1 LNISK
6 PRIFILLLL
15 TGASFVVSH
24 IAFIFLPNV
33 FNAWNS
39 QSIDQLFVFRN
50 AIDAFRPAYNQQV
63 VHVDLNDTSTTRL
76 GDYHLNRS
84 HFARAVENLSKMDV
98 AAQLYDFIFAGHK
111 QKTDDDLL
119 IQATRSAGNVYFGF
133 AVALSEKAR
142 ADQNQINELAR
153 FSQLDALKF
162 DVKVIGEPAALF
174 RAGNPLTTFD
184 ELSAAASG
192 SGSISVKFDNDGV
205 LRRVPLLVRFND
217 NYLPLLSLRVVCD
230 YLKVPPWDI
239 ILHPGKKIIL
249 KNARKPGDQ
258 TVRDITIPI
267 NAKGNMIVNFIGP
280 WERMDHYN
288 FSDILTASD
297 DRDMMDI
304 WKEELSGKIVI
315 ISDVSTGSTDIGS
328 VPLDSNYPLSGV
340 HANVIHNILTE
351 SYISELTGM
360 QMIGVEVLLMSC
372 LLFMGYFF
380 RPVYFSVGVTALAGF
395 FVLGA
400 GTLFCAAGIMLNI
413 IRPLMIIMFSM
424 ISMTV
429 YRYIQ
434 EEKAKIQT
442 LRQRDFIREVF
453 GRYLSSEVV
462 DEILETKDGLKM
474 SGETREVTTLVS
486 DLRGFTALS
495 AMLTPAE
502 IITMVNRY
510 FECMT
515 DIIKDY
521 HGTVN
526 EFLGDGI
533 LIFFG
538 APLTAPD
545 DPERAVACA
554 IAMQNALIQF
564 NVGQR
569 KLNLPELAMGIGIN
583 TGDVVV
589 GNIGSEKRAF
599 YTALGTE
606 INITYRIESYTVG
619 GQVLISQSTYDKVSS
634 MLIIKGTKEVRFKG
648 IDRPIVLYEAIG
660 TTGSRAINLKIPAPD
675 VLRKLALPVPVS
687 CFSMTGKII
696 SDIGIAGHLTC
707 LGRTTIEL
715 VMEQAL
721 EPHAN
726 MIIRVEEE
734 PEGTVLPDLYAK
746 VLTCEPSTTGRFG
759 FQITLFFTWM
769 PEKTKHFFVQK
780 N

>member
-1 LNISK
+1 MITSK
-6 PRIFILLLL
+6 PRIPILLLL
-15 TGASFVVSH
+15 IVASFVISH
-24 IAFIFLPNV
+24 FFFILLPNV
-33 FNAWNS
+33 FAVWNS

-50 AIDAFRPAYNQQV
+50 SVGGFRPACNQQV
-63 VHVDLNDTSTTRL
+63 VHVDLDDTSTANL
-76 GDYHLNRS
+76 HDYYLNRS
-84 HFARAVENLSKMDV
+84 YFAAVVENLSKMDV
-98 AAQLYDFIFAGHK
+98 SAQVYDFIFPGHK
-111 QKTDDDLL
+111 QKENDEAL
-119 IQATRSAGNVYFGF
+119 IQAVRSAKNVYFGF
-133 AVALSEKAR
+133 AVTLSEQVR
-142 ADQNQINELAR
+142 ANQNRINELVR
-153 FSQLDALKF
+153 FQPLNPFKFKVVVKGESTALY
-162 DVKVIGEPAALF
+162 
-174 RAGNPLTTFD
+174 RAENPLITFD

-192 SGSISVKFDNDGV
+192 SGSISVRFDNDGV

-217 NYLPLLSLRVVCD
+217 GYLPMLPLRVVCD
-230 YLKVPPWDI
+230 YLSVTPGDI
-239 ILHPGKKIIL
+239 ILYPGKHIIL
-249 KNARKPGDQ
+249 RNARKPGAQ
-258 TVRDITIPI
+258 TIRDITIPI
-267 NAKGNMIVNFIGP
+267 DARGNMIVNFIGP
-280 WERMDHYN
+280 WEHMDHYH
-288 FSDILTASD
+288 FSGIYTASD
-297 DRDMMDI
+297 DQDMMDI

-328 VPLDSNYPLSGV
+328 VPVDDNYPLSGV
-340 HANVIHNILTE
+340 HANVIHNILNE
-351 SYISELTGM
+351 SFISEVTGM
-360 QMIGVEVLLMSC
+360 QMIGVEVLLMCC
-372 LLFMGYFF
+372 LLAMGYYF

-395 FVLGA
+395 FILST
-400 GTLFCAAGIMLNI
+400 GTLFCMAGLILNI
-413 IRPLMIIMFSM
+413 IRPLLIILLAM

-434 EEKAKIQT
+434 EEKDKIQMH
-442 LRQRDFIREVF
+442 RQRDFIREVF

-462 DEILETKDGLKM
+462 DEILETRDGLKM

-502 IITMVNRY
+502 IIAMVNRY

-533 LIFFG
+533 LTFFG

-564 NVGQR
+564 NAGQR

-634 MLIIKGTKEVRFKG
+634 MVIIKGTKEVRFKG

-660 TTGSRAINLKIPAPD
+660 MTGTRAINLKIPAPD
-675 VLRKLALPVPVS
+675 VLRKLALPVPVT

-696 SDIGIAGHLTC
+696 SDIGIAGHLSC
-707 LGRTTIEL
+707 LGRTTVEL

-726 MIIRVEEE
+726 MIIRVAEE
-734 PEGTVLPDLYAK
+734 PGDRVFPDVYAK
-746 VLTCEPSTTGRFG
+746 VLTCEQADIDRSG
-759 FQITLFFTWM
+759 FRITLSFTWM
-769 PEKTKHFFVQK
+769 PEKTKHFLVQK